1 MQIPKL
7 SNNKRGQ
14 LQGAQ
19 NIAIGLVI
27 LVLIVAV
34 GAIVL
39 GDFQSA
45 QGDDNCLGSSDWT
58 YNESTDNCV
67 NGSSADPG
75 NQTKQPDSADY
86 NASADGLTG
95 LTNMS
100 TQFGTVG
107 TVAIAAVLISLVVGA
122 FAIGGRR

>member
-1 MQIPKL
+1 MG
-7 SNNKRGQ
+7 KRGQ

-19 NIAIGLVI
+19 NIAIGLVT

-34 GAIVL
+34 GAIVI
-39 GDFQSA
+39 GDFQ
-45 QGDDNCLGSSDWT
+45 DTTTENSSE
-58 YNESTDNCV
+58 YNVTS
-67 NGSSADPG
+67 
-75 NQTKQPDSADY
+75 
-86 NASADGLTG
+86 DGLTG

-122 FAIGGRR
+122 FAVGRR